1 MKSYLPSVIGV
12 IAVIVLSYWSVSQL
26 FLPGVFPVHDDTQVA
41 RVQQMTKALTDGMF
55 PVRWVPDLGYGF
67 GYPIFTFYGPFAYYI
82 GSIFMLLGANA
93 LLATKLMMMVGV
105 VVSGVGMYYLARV
118 FWGKAG
124 GIASAI
130 LYVYAP
136 YHAVNIYVRGAVG
149 EYFGY
154 ACIPFVFYGVI
165 RAYQSGKFRYVV
177 VAGLSYAALL
187 LSHNLTGLMVTPFL
201 VMLLLFL
208 TFLSLKKEQ
217 KVSFYFMYL
226 SFLLGLMLSAFYW
239 IPALLEMGYTNVI
252 SQVGGAADFR
262 EHYICLSQLWESQ
275 WGFGGSARGC
285 IDGLSYRI
293 GKLHILFA
301 GVALALLPFI
311 FKKEKCRTIALVVSF
326 VFLCVSV
333 FFSLDYSMQIW
344 KAVPILSFIQYPWR
358 LLSVITFFASFLGGA
373 GIWFVGEKIVGKHYK
388 DYRSVL
394 IAVVFSIIAI
404 AFYAKLFVPQTIIP
418 KTTRDLTNTKTLRW
432 DTSRIS
438 DEYLPIGF
446 SRPQIE
452 PAVPLTKFSVSSG
465 DAVLTDERVKTQ
477 EASVLVEGDI
487 PSKVIIFT
495 AYFPAWRVYVDG
507 KQVEYMIEKNGMSV
521 IVPTGSHLLQV
532 KYVSTNIETIANIVS
547 LIGIFW
553 LVTGIIFFK
562 RKHLL

>member
-1 MKSYLPSVIGV
+1 MKIYFVSVIGV
-12 IAVIVLSYWSVSQL
+12 ISVIALSYWSVAQI

-41 RVQQMTKALTDGMF
+41 RVQQMAKALSDGMF

-67 GYPIFTFYGPFAYYI
+67 GYPIFTFYGPFAYYL
-82 GSIFMLLGANA
+82 GSVFMLFGADA
-93 LLATKLMMMVGV
+93 LLATKLMMAVGV
-105 VVSGVGMYYLARV
+105 VASGVGMYYLSRV

-124 GIASAI
+124 GVAAAV

-154 ACIPFVFYGVI
+154 ACIPFVFFGVI
-165 RAYQSGKFRYVV
+165 RAYQSGKFRYVAI
-177 VAGLSYAALL
+177 AGLSYAALL

-208 TFLSLKKEQ
+208 TVLSLKKEQ
-217 KVSFYFMYL
+217 KTSFYFMYL
-226 SFLLGLMLSAFYW
+226 SFFFGLILSAFYW

-262 EHYICLSQLWESQ
+262 EHYICLPQLWESQ

-293 GKLHILFA
+293 GKIHILLA
-301 GVALALLPFI
+301 GLALLLLPFI
-311 FKKEKCRTIALVVSF
+311 YKKEKCRAIVIVVASLF
-326 VFLCVSV
+326 FTLSV
-333 FFSLDYSMQIW
+333 FFSLDYSMPIW

-358 LLSVITFFASFLGGA
+358 LLSVISFFASFLGGVSV
-373 GIWFVGEKIVGKHYK
+373 WFLSEKIAVKLYGEH
-388 DYRSVL
+388 RRVL
-394 IAVVFSIIAI
+394 IVAVFSIIVI

-418 KTTRDLTNTKTLRW
+418 KTTRDLVNVKTLRW

-446 SRPQIE
+446 RRPQVE
-452 PAVPLTKFSVSSG
+452 STVPLTKFSVSSG
-465 DAVLTDERVKTQ
+465 DAVLSDEQVKTQ
-477 EASVLVEGDI
+477 EASVRVDAGLQ
-487 PSKVIIFT
+487 SKISIFT
-495 AYFPAWRVYVDG
+495 AYFPAWKVYIDAKPV
-507 KQVEYMIEKNGMSV
+507 QYTIEKSGMSV
-521 IVPTGSHLLQV
+521 VVPKGSHLLEA
-532 KYVSTNIETIANIVS
+532 KYMSTEIEKVANTVS
-547 LIGIFW
+547 LIGIFG

-562 RKHLL
+562 RKRLL